1 MFYSFWGKYQ
11 NHSSTLSLAPS
22 MYISNGNS
30 SLPVVICSHGSFSAE
45 RKRFAILSFGCS
57 HFCPVFFD
65 GKPLLGVMLSVV
77 ECIWTNCTLQGFLL
91 YYKSPLRNILQFSSM
106 NLRET
111 TKSMILSG
119 FPPVLIS
126 SLRTLFFGIFFC
138 SRSIRLL
145 VLFYRCVG
153 LPMPVGMISSIIR
166 FDYWHHCG

>member
-22 MYISNGNS
+22 MYIPNGNS

-77 ECIWTNCTLQGFLL
+77 ESIWTNCTLQGFLL
-91 YYKSPLRNILQFSSM
+91 YYKSPLRNI
-106 NLRET
+106 
-111 TKSMILSG
+111 
-119 FPPVLIS
+119 PPIFIYESQGDHKVDDPEWIS
-126 SLRTLFFGIFFC
+126 SRSHFVFTDSFLWYLLLFKVHSVTGP
-138 SRSIRLL
+138 LL
-145 VLFYRCVG
+145 
-153 LPMPVGMISSIIR
+153 
-166 FDYWHHCG
+166 

>member
-1 MFYSFWGKYQ
+1 
-11 NHSSTLSLAPS
+11 
-22 MYISNGNS
+22 
-30 SLPVVICSHGSFSAE
+30 
-45 RKRFAILSFGCS
+45 
-57 HFCPVFFD
+57 
-65 GKPLLGVMLSVV
+65 
-77 ECIWTNCTLQGFLL
+77 
-91 YYKSPLRNILQFSSM
+91 M

-166 FDYWHHCG
+166 FDYWHHCGWIIFCWRLYYSSAPWLSALYNCLSSATSCYSSSGNHPDGPKVPAFPKGELLCPISMVKLRVPSLFCLPDRDFGVNARHFVVLTFLRWDRGMFSVCEKELSPHL